1 MVTDEWA
8 DTVLY
13 LIYIHIFICSEST
26 ESSCTASPVSEGD
39 LILEED
45 GRVQRGR
52 AQTQV
57 SPVKGGVAE
66 FGAGC
71 SSKR

>member
-13 LIYIHIFICSEST
+13 LIYIHIFISSEST
-26 ESSCTASPVSEGD
+26 ESSCPASPVSEGD

-45 GRVQRGR
+45 GRVHRGR
-52 AQTQV
+52 AETQV
-57 SPVKGGVAE
+57 SPVERGVAE
-66 FGAGC
+66 LGAGC

>member
-1 MVTDEWA
+1 MVTDEWV
-8 DTVLY
+8 DKVLY
-13 LIYIHIFICSEST
+13 MIYMHIFLSSEST

-52 AQTQV
+52 AETQV

>member
-1 MVTDEWA
+1 MVTDEWV
-8 DTVLY
+8 DKVLY
-13 LIYIHIFICSEST
+13 MIYMHIFISSEST

-57 SPVKGGVAE
+57 SPVKRGVA
-66 FGAGC
+66 
-71 SSKR
+71 

>member
-1 MVTDEWA
+1 MVTDEWV
-8 DTVLY
+8 DKVLY
-13 LIYIHIFICSEST
+13 MIYMHIFLSSEST
-26 ESSCTASPVSEGD
+26 ESSCPASPVSEGD

-57 SPVKGGVAE
+57 SPVKGGLAE
-66 FGAGC
+66 LGAGC